1 MSKDYYCDL
10 FDEED
15 DYYNAYLSNVPLD
28 DLAPDKIYSTITQA
42 DITKMS
48 DQLMV
53 SMGGIFH
60 LVNIF
65 AIALFLLVVYLLT
78 KLILEKN
85 ALSISLCKILGYS
98 SPEIGGL
105 YLMATSIMVLLSVL
119 ISYGTVTLLLSK

>member
-1 MSKDYYCDL
+1 M
-10 FDEED
+10 
-15 DYYNAYLSNVPLD
+15 PLD

-105 YLMATSIMVLLSVL
+105 YLMGNQHHGAAVCFDQLWY
-119 ISYGTVTLLLSK
+119 SYFTFLSKLFVVMLKDYNGMFRSG

>member
-78 KLILEKN
+78 KLILGEKRFIH
-85 ALSISLCKILGYS
+85 LSLQDFRI
-98 SPEIGGL
+98 
-105 YLMATSIMVLLSVL
+105 L
-119 ISYGTVTLLLSK
+119 IS